1 MTTTSFR
8 GDLFISSIIQWFKN
22 LKSRNLI
29 IGDWTID
36 APSNRISG
44 KGKTVELEP
53 RVMDLLMLFA
63 ARAGEVISKTE
74 MIESLWDEVHVND
87 DALTRCIFK
96 LRKALEDDARSPEYI
111 ETVSKRGYRLIA
123 DVAGDDMPGAAKP
136 KVGYRMLLAFVAI
149 SIVLGGLFVL
159 TERLTAPRT
168 PEMDLNKDDVL
179 IVRADGFYSQF
190 TRADNEAALR
200 IYEAVLADDPEN
212 AKALAGLSNAIAQR
226 VIRYQGPGSEGELGR
241 RSLTEALES
250 GWLNQSEAKER
261 LERSIA
267 LAEKATEFDPQHT
280 RAWRALGLAQSAQQR
295 YEPAQR
301 AYEKALVIDPED
313 WGTMINLSELSRL
326 TGQPENSV
334 FYLEQAW
341 LSMERKFVSNP
352 VAIRPWHSSI
362 GLAVAEYHAEAQAWE
377 ESKLWFQRVLS
388 RDPLNAEAVRG
399 LSNILR
405 RLGDAPRADLI
416 CEDLEAATG
425 TAC

>member
-1 MTTTSFR
+1 M
-8 GDLFISSIIQWFKN
+8 
-22 LKSRNLI
+22 KSRALI
-29 IGDWTID
+29 IGDWTVD
-36 APSNRISG
+36 ALGNRISG
-44 KGKTVELEP
+44 QGKTVELEP

-96 LRKALEDDARSPEYI
+96 LRKALDDDAKAPQYI

-123 DVAGDDMPGAAKP
+123 DVSGDDAPRAGKP
-136 KVGYRMLLAFVAI
+136 KVGYRMLLAFLAI
-149 SIVLGGLFVL
+149 SIALGGLFVL
-159 TERLTAPRT
+159 TERLTAPGA
-168 PEMDLNKDDVL
+168 PEVNLNKDDLL
-179 IVRADGFYSQF
+179 IVRADGFYSQY
-190 TRADNEAALR
+190 TRADNESALR
-200 IYEAVLADDPEN
+200 IYESVLADDPEN

-250 GWLNQSEAKER
+250 GWLDQSEAQDQ

-267 LAEKATEFDPQHT
+267 LAETATNFDPQHT
-280 RAWRALGLAQSAQQR
+280 RAWRALGLAQSALQQ

-362 GLAVAEYHAEAQAWE
+362 GLAVADFHTEAQAWE

-388 RDPLNAEAVRG
+388 RDPLNADAVRG
-399 LSNILR
+399 LANVLR
-405 RLGDAPRADLI
+405 RLGDASRAQLI